1 MTLKPAVVEPRTQT
15 WHLVGQLVLGLHQWP
30 QVAGMATHNWL
41 LLSTLKSPVSSLF
54 MMLNV
59 LFLPFSLIWPPHTHT
74 LWWLAGPWVTFPF
87 MLLGVVASGCLQP
100 AWASCWRAGLRVAC
114 RSAGLCLS
122 SSSHAALC
130 GGRWGVCYGPS
141 ERSVGTHTAWHS
153 RMQYKYLSV
162 FLLLYYAAWI

>member
-1 MTLKPAVVEPRTQT
+1 MALSGAACARTSPMAP
-15 WHLVGQLVLGLHQWP
+15 GGRDGYSQLATPLHP
-30 QVAGMATHNWL
+30 QVSSFISLHDAQCTLPPFLSHLATTYSHIVVAPAAGC
-41 LLSTLKSPVSSLF
+41 PR
-54 MMLNV
+54 
-59 LFLPFSLIWPPHTHT
+59 
-74 LWWLAGPWVTFPF
+74 AGVTSFV
-87 MLLGVVASGCLQP
+87 LLGVVASGCLQP